1 MTECAAPV
9 TTGHDGRR
17 TEVFA
22 VRVDSLKMSALRT
35 PACAL
40 RSVSQQSPNPD
51 LW

>member
-1 MTECAAPV
+1 MTKRAAPV

-35 PACAL
+35 PACAV
-40 RSVSQQSPNPD
+40 RPVSQQSPYPD